1 MSDMK
6 AVKVLRTVRVA
17 ETGNHYGREIVKGTE
32 DKVPENVFAGLEA
45 EGYVEALGGKKGGKG
60 ALRDD
65 GPTVAEFVAAG
76 YSASDYPPHGY
87 ASRSTPEEIAEAVK
101 AAKADEKAAKAA
113 AKMRD
118 AILADLMK
126 LSDEDLAKVVEA
138 EKIAVVDGDSK
149 DVVLGKI
156 ADARMAAQA

>member
-17 ETGNHYGREIVKGTE
+17 ETGNLYGREIVKGTE
-32 DKVPENVFAGLEA
+32 DKVPDDMFAALEA
-45 EGYVEALGGKKGGKG
+45 EGYVEAVGGKRGGKG

-65 GPTVAEFVAAG
+65 GPTIAEYVAAG

-87 ASRSTPEEIAEAVK
+87 ASRSTPEEIADAVK
-101 AAKADEKAAKAA
+101 AAKGNEAAAKKAAKL
-113 AKMRD
+113 RD

-126 LSDEDLAKVVEA
+126 LSDEDLAKVVDA
-138 EKIAVVDGDSK
+138 EKIAVDDGDSK

-156 ADARMAAQA
+156 ADARMAQG

>member
-32 DKVPENVFAGLEA
+32 DKVPDDMFAALEA
-45 EGYVEALGGKKGGKG
+45 EGYVEAVGAKRGGKG

-65 GPTVAEFVAAG
+65 GPTIAEYVAGG

-87 ASRSTPEEIAEAVK
+87 ASRSTPEEIADAVK
-101 AAKADEKAAKAA
+101 AAKGNEAAAKKAAKL
-113 AKMRD
+113 RD

-126 LSDEDLAKVVEA
+126 LSDEDLAKVVDA
-138 EKIAVVDGDSK
+138 EKIAVDDGDSK
-149 DVVLGKI
+149 DVVLGKV
-156 ADARMAAQA
+156 ADARMAQG